1 MFHTAGP
8 ARFPTDSRVHGTSR
22 SSHAEDRR
30 EARDTKHLYV
40 SSGNHMAMRYIIRI
54 LRAIDEFALSVDRAA
69 LMDECS
75 FAGMASVFAL
85 TSTDR

>member
-1 MFHTAGP
+1 MLSTAERLGTQNTYMFLLAIIW
-8 ARFPTDSRVHGTSR
+8 RCD
-22 SSHAEDRR
+22 
-30 EARDTKHLYV
+30 
-40 SSGNHMAMRYIIRI
+40 IIRI